1 MNKTFASTDRF
12 KITGQPFIYKAG
24 HNRDRWL
31 LFLAIITRIE
41 VPLYYNQLVEIWH
54 KHRNELDANR
64 PTDSTHHTMIMDR
77 YSVEYE
83 VRYALNRLL
92 NKGVMRKL

>member
-1 MNKTFASTDRF
+1 MNKTFDSTDRF

-24 HNRDRWL
+24 HNRDRWM

-41 VPLYYNQLVEIWH
+41 VPLYYNQLIEIWH
-54 KHRNELDANR
+54 KHRNDLDANR
-64 PTDSTHHTMIMDR
+64 PPDSSHHRAILER
-77 YSVEYE
+77 SSVEKE

-92 NKGVMRKL
+92 NKGVIRKL